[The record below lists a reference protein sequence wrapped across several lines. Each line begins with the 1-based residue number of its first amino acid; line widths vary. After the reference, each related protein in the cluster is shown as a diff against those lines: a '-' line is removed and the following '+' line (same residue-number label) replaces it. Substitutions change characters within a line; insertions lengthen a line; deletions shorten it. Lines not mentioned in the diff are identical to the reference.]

1 MTSSSTLNYNMIFK
15 IVLLGDSNV
24 GKSNILS
31 KYLHNE
37 FNQDSKSTVG
47 VEFGSKT
54 FEIDEKTTIKAQI
67 WDTAGQERYRSIT
80 NSYYKGAKGAFI
92 VYDITKKSSFEN
104 VDSWLNDLKLNNN
117 ENINIILIGNKS
129 DLEEKREISVEIG
142 EKKAINNKI
151 GFIETS
157 AKNGNNIE
165 KVFDEMIKNIY
176 EKNKE
181 DIENKNQ
188 SGEFGVG
195 NEKSIELNLDN
206 NKENNN
212 NNKNSIKKKCCG
224 KN

>member
-47 VEFGSKT
+47 VEFCSKT

>member
-1 MTSSSTLNYNMIFK
+1 MIFK

>member
-1 MTSSSTLNYNMIFK
+1 MTSSTVNYNMIFK

-37 FNQDSKSTVG
+37 FKQDSKSTVG

-54 FEIDEKTTIKAQI
+54 FEINEKTTIKAQI

-92 VYDITKKSSFEN
+92 VYDITKKSSFDN
-104 VDSWLNDLKLNNN
+104 VDSWLNDLKLNND
-117 ENINIILIGNKS
+117 ENINIILIGNKT
-129 DLEEKREISVEIG
+129 DLEEKREISIENG

-165 KVFDEMIKNIY
+165 KVFDVMIKNIY

-181 DIENKNQ
+181 EIENKNKN
-188 SGEFGVG
+188 GDYNEIN
-195 NEKSIELNLDN
+195 NEKSIELNLDKNNEKN
-206 NKENNN
+206 NK
-212 NNKNSIKKKCCG
+212 SIKKKCCS
-224 KN
+224 KI

>member
-1 MTSSSTLNYNMIFK
+1 MTSSTVNYNMIFK

-54 FEIDEKTTIKAQI
+54 FEINEKTTIKAQI

-92 VYDITKKSSFEN
+92 VYDITKKSSFDN
-104 VDSWLNDLKLNNN
+104 VDSWLNDLKLNND
-117 ENINIILIGNKS
+117 ENINIILIGNKT
-129 DLEEKREISVEIG
+129 DLEEKREISIENG

-165 KVFDEMIKNIY
+165 KVFDVMIKNIY

-181 DIENKNQ
+181 EIENKNKN
-188 SGEFGVG
+188 GDYNEIN
-195 NEKSIELNLDN
+195 NEKSIELNLDKNNEKN
-206 NKENNN
+206 NK
-212 NNKNSIKKKCCG
+212 SIKKKCCS
-224 KN
+224 KI